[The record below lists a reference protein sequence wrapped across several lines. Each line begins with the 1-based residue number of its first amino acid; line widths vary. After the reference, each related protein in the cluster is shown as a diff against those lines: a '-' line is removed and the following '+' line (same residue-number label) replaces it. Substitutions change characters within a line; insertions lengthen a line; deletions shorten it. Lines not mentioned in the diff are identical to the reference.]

1 MRTTLLVLHIA
12 LAIFLIGPIA
22 TAINQG
28 ARALLGGDPG
38 GLKLLART
46 TTIYGWASLLVA
58 LFGLLL
64 VRDDYGNSWSDG
76 WLIASIVLF
85 AIATVLVVA
94 ILSPLLRGAVRT
106 AVAGGAT
113 RGLAPRAAMISGIA
127 SLCYVTIA
135 VLMVWQPG
143 R

>member
-1 MRTTLLVLHIA
+1 MRTTLLVLHVV

-28 ARALLGGDPG
+28 ARALLGGDAG
-38 GLKLLART
+38 GLRLLART

-58 LFGLLL
+58 LFGSAL
-64 VRDDYGNSWSDG
+64 VRDDYGHSFSDG

-85 AIATVLVVA
+85 LVATALVVGV
-94 ILSPLLRGAVRT
+94 LSPLLRGAVRT
-106 AVAGGAT
+106 ATAGGPT
-113 RGLAPRAAMISGIA
+113 RTLAPRAAAVSGIA
-127 SLCYVTIA
+127 SLCYVVIA
-135 VLMVWQPG
+135 VLMVWQP

>member
-1 MRTTLLVLHIA
+1 MRTTLLVLHVV

-28 ARALLGGDPG
+28 ARALLGGDAG
-38 GLKLLART
+38 GLRLLART

-58 LFGLLL
+58 LFGLAL
-64 VRDDYGNSWSDG
+64 VRDDYGHSFSDG

-85 AIATVLVVA
+85 LVATALVVGV
-94 ILSPLLRGAVRT
+94 LSPLLRGAVRT
-106 AVAGGAT
+106 ATTGGPT
-113 RGLAPRAAMISGIA
+113 RTLAPRAAAVSGIA
-127 SLCYVTIA
+127 SLCYVVIA
-135 VLMVWQPG
+135 VLMVWQP